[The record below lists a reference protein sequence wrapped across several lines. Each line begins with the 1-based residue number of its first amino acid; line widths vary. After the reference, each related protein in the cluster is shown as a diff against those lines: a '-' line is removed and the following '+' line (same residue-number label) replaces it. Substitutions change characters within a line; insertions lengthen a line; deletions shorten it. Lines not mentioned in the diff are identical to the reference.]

1 MEIRS
6 VGVLGCGNM
15 GLGIAQVSVQAGI
28 PTVLT
33 KATPGAVDGPRGKI
47 DKALARDVEKGRLTD
62 DARKKALDL
71 LTVTDRLHDLAD
83 CDLVLES
90 IIEDADTKRDVF
102 GRLEEAV
109 KETAIFATN
118 TSTLCI
124 TELMAS
130 VRRSDRFIGLH
141 FFNPATA
148 MKLVE
153 VGPTLKTAP
162 IVLGAVIKLVEALGK
177 NPVVV
182 QDSTGFIVNRLLVPY
197 LLDAIESLQRG
208 LSTISDI
215 DSAMQLGAGH
225 PMGPLTLCDF
235 IGLDIVFHMANNLHA
250 EFRQPRFAPPPL
262 LRRMMLAGMLGRKTG
277 NGFYDYSARP
287 ARPNDWVVRGEGR

>member
-15 GLGIAQVSVQAGI
+15 GLGIAQVSAQAGI
-28 PTVLT
+28 PTVLA

-47 DKALARDVEKGRLTD
+47 EKSLAREVEKGRLAD
-62 DARKKALDL
+62 DARKKTLDL

-90 IIEDADTKRDVF
+90 IIEDADTKRDAF
-102 GRLEEAV
+102 HRLEEVV

-124 TELMAS
+124 TELMTT
-130 VRRSDRFIGLH
+130 VRRSDRFLGLH

-153 VGPTLKTAP
+153 VGHTLKTAP
-162 IVLGAVIKLVEALGK
+162 IVLGAVIKLVEGLGK

-277 NGFYDYSARP
+277 SGFFDYSARP
-287 ARPNDWVVRGEGR
+287 PRPNDWVVRGEGR